1 MAGRL
6 NFPYQAIAFF
16 EIVSSTLIKKGIT
29 ATLKTLWR
37 LLISR
42 AGSWYFFTFST
53 SVVRIFSFA
62 GTAMSISV
70 HSCNY
75 VFMYNS
81 RIWILCFSC
90 LSVKIVISQ
99 VILTSL
105 YSATGKVDGHTT
117 CWYTVIHTSCI
128 APNVPVEPP
137 FCDPPHIPSGQVST
151 DNMSYY
157 CIGGF
162 TAQSVQQC
170 LRRLIYAVLDQ
181 VCSQSILSLIVILKA
196 CYFY

>member
-1 MAGRL
+1 MILFHLFHLSSKDIFNRWHSNVNKTVSTPVTMSLCTTVRSGR
-6 NFPYQAIAFF
+6 
-16 EIVSSTLIKKGIT
+16 
-29 ATLKTLWR
+29 
-37 LLISR
+37 
-42 AGSWYFFTFST
+42 
-53 SVVRIFSFA
+53 
-62 GTAMSISV
+62 
-70 HSCNY
+70 
-75 VFMYNS
+75 
-81 RIWILCFSC
+81 LCFSC

-137 FCDPPHIPSGQVST
+137 FCGPPHIPSGQVST

-170 LRRLIYAVLDQ
+170 LRCLIYAVLDR
-181 VCSQSILSLIVILKA
+181 VCSQCILSLIVILKA
-196 CYFY
+196 CYFYQKCPYV

>member
-1 MAGRL
+1 
-6 NFPYQAIAFF
+6 
-16 EIVSSTLIKKGIT
+16 
-29 ATLKTLWR
+29 
-37 LLISR
+37 
-42 AGSWYFFTFST
+42 
-53 SVVRIFSFA
+53 
-62 GTAMSISV
+62 MSISV

-81 RIWILCFSC
+81 RIWTIVLQLLVRKDSHIPSYPHFSILCNC
-90 LSVKIVISQ
+90 
-99 VILTSL
+99 
-105 YSATGKVDGHTT
+105 KVDGHTT

-170 LRRLIYAVLDQ
+170 LRCLIYAVLDR